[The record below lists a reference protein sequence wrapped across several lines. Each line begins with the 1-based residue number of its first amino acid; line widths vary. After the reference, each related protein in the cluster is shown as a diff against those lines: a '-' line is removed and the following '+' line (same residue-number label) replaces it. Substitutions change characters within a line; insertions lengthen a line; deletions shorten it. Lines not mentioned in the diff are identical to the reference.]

1 MKLRFFAAAGVSLA
15 AISVAALAAAPA
27 PPPPVATYWVDAA
40 TQSGMGAG
48 MVGGGK
54 PSMSQIMGMMSGRG
68 AQAVRTLYLHLGS
81 RTKAT
86 GEPAADHFIPAGLG
100 MGPSLPLLT
109 PKRVAPVPKTR
120 PDMPENF
127 ERPKGRMLIY
137 WGCGEHV
144 GSNQPTVIDFAK
156 VSAGQMPPGMAQLS
170 RMAQSASGPRQGS
183 STSFGE
189 WPNERDGR
197 AVPATASLL
206 GAHRVQGNYSP
217 AIGFTLA
224 HDFMPALN
232 LAEAGALPSGAQRL
246 VWQKAPTATGYALGM
261 FGSAQNGD
269 VIMWSSSRSASM
281 AALYD
286 YLSPSEVQ
294 RQIAAG
300 AVLPPMT
307 SECLLPA
314 EVSKASPQGMIM
326 MIGYGPEANFAEAP
340 KAPKWVAKVRFKTNA
355 SLIRGMPAMDMGE
368 QGDRPQ
374 QPQQPKKKKRL
385 GIGDVLKNAVP
396 LP

>member
-1 MKLRFFAAAGVSLA
+1 MKQRLFAVAGVSLA
-15 AISVAALAAAPA
+15 AISVAAFAVAP
-27 PPPPVATYWVDAA
+27 PPPPVATYWVDAS
-40 TQSGMGAG
+40 TTSGMGAG
-48 MVGGGK
+48 MMGGGK
-54 PSMSQIMGMMSGRG
+54 PNMSQMMGMISGRG
-68 AQAVRTLYLHLGS
+68 AQVARTLYLHLGS

-86 GEPAADHFIPAGLG
+86 GEPAADHFVPAGLG
-100 MGPSLPLLT
+100 MGPSLPLVT
-109 PKRVAPVPKTR
+109 PKRAAPVRETR

-144 GSNQPTVIDFAK
+144 GLNQPTVIDFAK
-156 VSAGQMPPGMAQLS
+156 VGAGQMPPGMAQLA
-170 RMAQSASGPRQGS
+170 RMAQAASGPRQGN
-183 STSFGE
+183 STTFGE

-197 AVPATASLL
+197 AVPATGSLL

-217 AIGFTLA
+217 TIGFTLA
-224 HDFMPALN
+224 QDFMPALN
-232 LAEAGALPSGAQRL
+232 LAEAGALPSGASRL

-269 VIMWSSSRSASM
+269 VIMWSSSKSASM

-286 YLSPSEVQ
+286 YLSPSEVT

-300 AVLPPMT
+300 AVLPPTT

-355 SLIRGMPAMDMGE
+355 SLIRGMPAMETGDD
-368 QGDRPQ
+368 GDRPQ
-374 QPQQPKKKKRL
+374 QQQQPKKKKRF